1 MPNGPSRN
9 APPSRSSSDPKTLGE
24 SKRGT
29 HSQSIAPSGAIR
41 APVWQ
46 FERNAYSAIG
56 GNGDGI
62 AALWGIDGFVS
73 GFPLGLPSTLAFAFT
88 VLMTPP
94 TARAS
99 GRARQ
104 RGACPPPDPT
114 IPSRTG
120 GRAAARRAAAA

>member
-9 APPSRSSSDPKTLGE
+9 VPASRSSSEPNTLGE

-29 HSQSIAPSGAIR
+29 HSQSIAPSGATS

-46 FERNAYSAIG
+46 SERNAYSAIG
-56 GNGDGI
+56 GNGDGA
-62 AALWGIDGFVS
+62 AALCDRGRGHRLRAVAERDSVG
-73 GFPLGLPSTLAFAFT
+73 

-99 GRARQ
+99 RRSSA
-104 RGACPPPDPT
+104 T
-114 IPSRTG
+114 SSS
-120 GRAAARRAAAA
+120 AAAGPQLPFAYG